1 MFGLG
6 YTANGIGGIFSA
18 HHISQDYLNILFEA
32 CTGTSL
38 LRNGTCATKVPLM
51 ALFSSIIGGT
61 LGLKDVFVFSKRY
74 FADLLQ
80 H

>member
-6 YTANGIGGIFSA
+6 YAANGIGGIFSA
-18 HHISQDYLNILFEA
+18 HHISQDYLNVLFEA

-38 LRNGTCATKVPLM
+38 LRNGTCAIKVPLM
-51 ALFSSIIGGT
+51 ALCSSTIGGR
-61 LGLKDVFVFSKRY
+61 LGLRDVFVFSKRH